1 MRKVILASLLVFAT
15 AAPAMSAEL
24 IVATWQRSNGT
35 KIKYSGSGTYCGT
48 VLTGEYAGKSIG
60 CMTGSGGSYKGT
72 VKKLDEGRDYTGKA
86 KATENS
92 MKLSGCALGGLIC
105 KSETLTL
112 ISRP

>member
-1 MRKVILASLLVFAT
+1 MRKIILASLIAAFAATPVF
-15 AAPAMSAEL
+15 SAEL
-24 IVATWQRSNGT
+24 IVATWKRSNGT
-35 KIKYSGSGTYCGT
+35 HIRYAGSGPYCGT

-60 CMTGSGGSYKGT
+60 CMSGSGGKYKGT

-86 KATENS
+86 TASEGS